1 MSIRRAFIFLFLT
14 SASLLTSRVQAD
26 FSVEFSSGHGDMGLA
41 LKPNNS
47 LFLHYHFGAGSVL
60 NGSALGPGE
69 DAEYAPNEVFVRVAD
84 AAQTFPGV
92 AVPFLST
99 GASDPVWTLPQGTPG
114 ALPFLGLAA
123 EELDILD
130 FASAGCFRLTGFTG
144 PVGGEFALWQGGF
157 TPTVFFQTNDGINT
171 INTPPDLYNIA
182 IGNHDHANWSFTKAG
197 IYSLTIEGF
206 ANPVGG
212 GAQLT
217 DSGTFTFAVG
227 SATAVPEPSS
237 IALIAVCGVG
247 LFSIRRRFNLSKG
260 NSVAS

>member
-41 LKPNNS
+41 VEDDGS

-60 NGSALGPGE
+60 NGSALGDGE

-84 AAQTFPGV
+84 AAQFFPGV
-92 AVPFLST
+92 AVPFLGT
-99 GASDPVWTLPQGTPG
+99 GSADPVWTLPASDPG
-114 ALPFLGLAA
+114 ALPFLGIAA
-123 EELDILD
+123 EELDTFD
-130 FASAGCFRLTGFTG
+130 FASAGFRLTAFSG
-144 PVGGEFALWQGGF
+144 PVGGEFALWRPGQF
-157 TPTVFFQTNDGINT
+157 SSSPPSVFFQTNNGIDPLSD
-171 INTPPDLYNIA
+171 IYNIA
-182 IGNHDHANWSFTKAG
+182 ILSHDHANWSFTKEG

-247 LFSIRRRFNLSKG
+247 LVSIRRRFNLSKG
-260 NSVAS
+260 NAVAS